1 MATSDGQFKN
11 PWDATKE
18 LAISLLVEVTQ
29 IDDARVR
36 ESIEIPPDPALGDI
50 ASTIAFQLA
59 KQLRKNPAQIANEIV
74 EKITARLEAMPVFE
88 HAESQGPYVNLFL
101 NRGQFAKIAIEAVN
115 QLGDDYGRT
124 TAYKGRRALIEF
136 PAVNP
141 SKPWHIGHARNA
153 VLGDMLGNVLEI
165 VGYDVARIDYI
176 NNLGL
181 QIAQL
186 AWKLLYDT
194 KKPTDTN
201 YDHYD
206 ERIDYIN
213 NPMLEIALRTWKHL
227 HDAENPTDTKYDHYL
242 GRLYVDV
249 QKAFETDEEVE
260 REIREIARQLEYPD
274 SEASKRSIGMVTN
287 CLLAQCQTAYRLGI
301 YHDYQ
306 VWESDIAHSGLLEAA
321 KDMMLGCDNVV
332 RLDEGDKAGC
342 IVVKLDTIDEF
353 KDMKEPYK
361 VLFRSDGTRTY
372 TGADVALQMWKFG
385 IVQDPFRYQV
395 FDEQPNGKEVLRTSL
410 KGKKKN
416 IGKFDVVFNV
426 IGSSQA
432 QPQRLIY
439 TILDLLGYKTQSE
452 NSHHVAY
459 EFVGLEDT
467 DFSGRKGTWIGYTVD
482 EILDKAVELA
492 CDEVAKRNPDETD
505 EFKGQVAHQVGTGA
519 VRYML
524 LKASPDRKI
533 TFRWSE
539 ALDFDGDA
547 APYLQYSHARAM
559 RIIEKA
565 SEDAQGEV
573 DLTLVSSASEFA
585 LAKAVAMFPEEILE
599 TVKSLRKT
607 TWGTS
612 FYSNK
617 IASYGYGLANLFSK
631 FYDSCPVL
639 KAEPA
644 IAAARLELVKA
655 FRTTMANC
663 LRILGI
669 HAVERM

>member
-1 MATSDGQFKN
+1 MVSKKGRITN
-11 PWDATKE
+11 PWDSMKE
-18 LAISLLVEVTQ
+18 QAVSLLANVT
-29 IDDARVR
+29 ALEATTVR
-36 ESIEIPPDPALGDI
+36 ESMEIPPDPTLGDL
-50 ASTIAFQLA
+50 ATTIAFQLA
-59 KQLRKNPAQIANEIV
+59 KQLKKNPAQIGNEIV
-74 EKITARLEAMPVFE
+74 EKTNTQLEKVPVIE
-88 HAESQGPYVNLFL
+88 RAESKGPYVNLFL
-101 NRGQFAKIAIEAVN
+101 DRGRFAAYVIQAAN
-115 QLGDDYGRT
+115 QMGEDYGRT
-124 TAYKGRRALIEF
+124 DVYKGRRALIEF

-153 VLGDMLGNVLEI
+153 VIGDMLGNVLET
-165 VGYDVARIDYI
+165 VGYDVVRIDYI
-176 NNLGL
+176 NDLGL

-186 AWKLLYDT
+186 VWKLMRESEQST
-194 KKPTDTN
+194 
-201 YDHYD
+201 
-206 ERIDYIN
+206 E
-213 NPMLEIALRTWKHL
+213 A
-227 HDAENPTDTKYDHYL
+227 KYDHYL

-249 QKAFETDEEVE
+249 QKAFETDEKVE
-260 REIREIARQLEYPD
+260 KEIREVARQLEDLD
-274 SEASKRSIGMVTN
+274 SEASKKSINMVTN
-287 CLLAQCQTAYRLGI
+287 CLLAQCQTAYRMGI

-306 VWESDIAHSGLLEAA
+306 VWESGIAHSGLLEAA
-321 KDMMLGCDNVV
+321 QDMMLKCENVV
-332 RLDEGDKAGC
+332 KLEEGDKAGC
-342 IVVKLDTIDEF
+342 IVVRLDMIDEF

-395 FDEQPNGKEVLRTSL
+395 FDSQQNGRDVLRTTM
-410 KGKKKN
+410 KGRKKN
-416 IGKFDVVFNV
+416 IGKFDAVFNV

-452 NSHHVAY
+452 NSHHIAY
-459 EFVGLEDT
+459 EFVGLEDA

-492 CDEVAKRNPDETD
+492 HDEVAKRNPDESD
-505 EFKGQVAHQVGTGA
+505 EFKGRVATKVGTGA

-547 APYLQYSHARAM
+547 APYLQYSHARAQ
-559 RIIEKA
+559 RIMEKA
-565 SEDAQGEV
+565 SDETKTEAN
-573 DLTLVSSASEFA
+573 LTLLSSECEFA
-585 LAKAVAMFPEEILE
+585 LVKAIARFPEEILE
-599 TVKSLRKT
+599 IARDLKKT

-612 FYSNK
+612 FYSNRLS
-617 IASYGYGLANLFSK
+617 SYGFGLANLFSR

-644 IAAARLELVKA
+644 IAAARLELVKV
-655 FRTTMANC
+655 FQTTMANC
-663 LRILGI
+663 LGILGVPV
-669 HAVERM
+669 VERM

>member
-1 MATSDGQFKN
+1 MATTESQFVN
-11 PWDATKE
+11 PWDSVKN
-18 LAISLLVEVTQ
+18 LAVSLLADVTKL
-29 IDDARVR
+29 DVTRVR
-36 ESIEIPPDPALGDI
+36 ESIEIPPDPNLGDL
-50 ASTIAFQLA
+50 ASTVSFQLA
-59 KQLRKNPAQIANEIV
+59 KQLKKSPAQIANEIA
-74 EKITARLEAMPVFE
+74 EKINARLETTMVFE
-88 HAESQGPYVNLFL
+88 RAESRGSYVNLFL
-101 NRGQFAKIAIEAVN
+101 NRGRFVKFAIEAAN
-115 QLGDDYGRT
+115 QLGQEYGRT
-124 TAYKGRRALIEF
+124 AVYKGHRALIEF

-153 VLGDMLGNVLEI
+153 VIGDMLGNVLQT
-165 VGYDVARIDYI
+165 VGYKVARIDYI

-186 AWKLLYDT
+186 AWKLLQET
-194 KKPTDTN
+194 
-201 YDHYD
+201 
-206 ERIDYIN
+206 
-213 NPMLEIALRTWKHL
+213 
-227 HDAENPTDTKYDHYL
+227 ENLANIKYDHYL

-249 QKAFETDEEVE
+249 QKAFETDEKAEN
-260 REIREIARQLEYPD
+260 EIREIARQLEDPD
-274 SEASKRSIGMVTN
+274 SEASKKSISMVTA
-287 CLLAQCQTAYRLGI
+287 CLLAQCQTSYRLGI

-321 KDMMLGCDNVV
+321 RNMMLECENVV
-332 RLDEGDKAGC
+332 KLEEGDKAGC

-353 KDMKEPYK
+353 KDMQEPYK

-395 FDEQPNGKEVLRTSL
+395 FDKQPNGKEVLRTSV

-426 IGSSQA
+426 VGSSQA
-432 QPQRLIY
+432 QPQRLVY

-482 EILDKAVELA
+482 EILDRAVELA
-492 CDEVAKRNPDETD
+492 HDEVAKRNPDETD
-505 EFKGQVAHQVGTGA
+505 EFKGQVATQVGTGA

-547 APYLQYSHARAM
+547 APYLQYSHARAQ

-565 SEDAQGEV
+565 AEETQAET
-573 DLTLVSSASEFA
+573 DLTMLSSASEFA
-585 LAKAVAMFPEEILE
+585 LAKAIAMFPEEILE
-599 TVKSLRKT
+599 TVRSLKKT
-607 TWGTS
+607 MWGTS

-617 IASYGYGLANLFSK
+617 ISSYGYGLANLFSK

-644 IAAARLELVKA
+644 IATARLELVKA

-669 HAVERM
+669 QAVERM

>member
-1 MATSDGQFKN
+1 MATRKVRIVN
-11 PWDATKE
+11 PWDSIKE
-18 LAISLLVEVTQ
+18 LAISLLADVTTL
-29 IDDARVR
+29 DAARVR
-36 ESIEIPPDPALGDI
+36 ESIEIPPDSALGDL
-50 ASTIAFQLA
+50 ATTVAFQLA

-74 EKITARLEAMPVFE
+74 EKINARLKTTPVFE
-88 HAESQGPYVNLFL
+88 RAESRGSYVNLFL
-101 NRGQFAKIAIEAVN
+101 NRGQFAKFAIETAS
-115 QLGDDYGRT
+115 QLGQDYGK
-124 TAYKGRRALIEF
+124 TAVYEGRRALIEF

-153 VLGDMLGNVLEI
+153 VIGDMLGRVLES
-165 VGYDVARIDYI
+165 VGYDVVRIDYI
-176 NNLGL
+176 NDLGL

-186 AWKLLYDT
+186 VWKL
-194 KKPTDTN
+194 
-201 YDHYD
+201 
-206 ERIDYIN
+206 
-213 NPMLEIALRTWKHL
+213 L
-227 HDAENPTDTKYDHYL
+227 HDAEQATEVKYDHYL

-249 QKAFETDEEVE
+249 QKAFETDETIEK
-260 REIREIARQLEYPD
+260 EIREISRQLEDLD
-274 SEASKRSIGMVTN
+274 SEASKKSSSMVAK

-321 KDMMLGCDNVV
+321 REMMLKCENVIKLEEGDRAGCTVV
-332 RLDEGDKAGC
+332 RLDM
-342 IVVKLDTIDEF
+342 IDEF

-385 IVQDPFRYQV
+385 IVQDPFRYQL
-395 FDEQPNGKEVLRTSL
+395 FDKQPNGKDVLRTSL
-410 KGKKKN
+410 NGKKRN
-416 IGKFDVVFNV
+416 IGKFGYVFNV

-492 CDEVAKRNPDETD
+492 RDEVAKRNPDETD
-505 EFKGQVAHQVGTGA
+505 EFKGHVATQVGTGA

-547 APYLQYSHARAM
+547 APYLQYSHARAQ
-559 RIIEKA
+559 RIIGKA
-565 SEDAQGEV
+565 AEETRTEADLKVLSSDA
-573 DLTLVSSASEFA
+573 EFA
-585 LAKAVAMFPEEILE
+585 LAKGIAMLPEEILE
-599 TVKSLRKT
+599 TVRSLKKT

-617 IASYGYGLANLFSK
+617 IATYTYGLANLFSK

-644 IAAARLELVKA
+644 IAAARLKLVKA
-655 FRTTMANC
+655 FSTTMANC
-663 LRILGI
+663 LSMLGI
-669 HAVERM
+669 PAVERM